1 MIRKDD
7 FKLMLFPVN
16 KRIELFNLKEDP
28 NEINDLST
36 LPEYDHLVKSLFN
49 DLVEIQKGV
58 NDTLD
63 LKKIFGI

>member
-1 MIRKDD
+1 MYD

-16 KRIELFNLKEDP
+16 KRIELFNVKEDP
-28 NEINDLST
+28 NETNDLST
-36 LPEYDHLVKSLFN
+36 SPEYDHLVKSLFN

>member
-16 KRIELFNLKEDP
+16 KRIELYNIKEDP
-28 NEINDLST
+28 NEIDDLATLPKYDEVIKSLYNDLI
-36 LPEYDHLVKSLFN
+36 
-49 DLVEIQKGV
+49 EIQKGV